1 MDNLSQDQINN
12 KIMDKVKQLVEIS
25 KEIADLDK
33 VIGDVFLMNILNSMD
48 IIQSSANSQEL
59 DISEKI
65 KVMSNLLGIDLEVF
79 IAKLIEDKYTP
90 TQNGELIKN
99 EEIQE
104 EVLDFIINNSKDI
117 DDYEKFLKDNSIKEN
132 LDYLKENI

>member
-1 MDNLSQDQINN
+1 MDNLTQEQINDN
-12 KIMDKVKQLVEIS
+12 IMEKVQQLVETA
-25 KEIADLDK
+25 KEISDLDK

-48 IIQSSANSQEL
+48 IIQCSANSQEL

-65 KVMSNLLGIDLEVF
+65 KVISNLLGIDLETY
-79 IAKLIEDKYTP
+79 ISSLIEAKYTQS
-90 TQNGELIKN
+90 QNGELIKN

-117 DDYEKFLKDNSIKEN
+117 DDYEDFLKENSIKEN